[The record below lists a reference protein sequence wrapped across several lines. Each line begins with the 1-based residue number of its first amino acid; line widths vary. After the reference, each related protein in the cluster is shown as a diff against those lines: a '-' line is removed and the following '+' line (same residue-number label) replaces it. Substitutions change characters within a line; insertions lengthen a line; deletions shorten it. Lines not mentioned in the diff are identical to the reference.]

1 MKTVEEWI
9 RVPKGSREGEEISI
23 KGKGHESF
31 NGSSGNLI
39 LEIKLSD
46 DTIFS
51 RKGDDVSSEHEISI
65 LDAVLGVK
73 TTVKTL

>member
-1 MKTVEEWI
+1 M
-9 RVPKGSREGEEISI
+9 PKGTREGEELNI

-31 NGSSGNLI
+31 NGTSGNLV
-39 LEIKLSD
+39 LEIKLSP

-65 LDAVLGVK
+65 LDAVLGTK
-73 TTVKTL
+73 TTLKTL